1 MNHFS
6 IDKPIP
12 FYDQIYNSIKQMIVQ
27 GVFQPGERIYEAKLA
42 REFNVSR
49 SPVREAVRALE
60 KEGLL
65 VIDDKSKITV
75 YKPSMKDVEDIYQ
88 CRMVLESLAARL
100 TTRLS
105 ANRELKEIETTLVQ
119 TKKLLE
125 GEDEQKSETV
135 ISLNAKFHDLIVQF
149 SQNKRLQKQIH
160 DLRSLTYYFRV
171 LNFQGENRKWVIFNE
186 HQEVF
191 EAIKERNEEKAG
203 LVMTAH
209 INNDLIHLK
218 NIIQASK

>member
-1 MNHFS
+1 MDRFS
-6 IDKPIP
+6 IEKPIP
-12 FYDQIYNSIKQMIVQ
+12 FYDQIYNSVKQMIIQ
-27 GVFQPGERIYEAKLA
+27 GVFQPGERIYEAKIA

-65 VIDDKSKITV
+65 AIDDKSGITI
-75 YKPSMKDVEDIYQ
+75 YKPTMKDVEDIYQ

-105 ANRELKEIETTLVQ
+105 ANRELKEIEATLVQ
-119 TKKLLE
+119 TKKHLK
-125 GEDEQKSETV
+125 GEDGQKNET
-135 ISLNAKFHDLIVQF
+135 IIALNAKFHDLIVQF
-149 SQNKRLQKQIH
+149 SQNKRLQKQIN

-171 LNFQGENRKWVIFNE
+171 LNFQGENRKWVILSE

-191 EAIKERNEEKAG
+191 EAIKERDEEKAG
-203 LVMTAH
+203 LVMTVH
-209 INNDLIHLK
+209 INNDLHHLR
-218 NIIQASK
+218 NILQASK

>member
-1 MNHFS
+1 
-6 IDKPIP
+6 
-12 FYDQIYNSIKQMIVQ
+12 MIIQ
-27 GVFQPGERIYEAKLA
+27 GVFQPGERIYEAKIA

-65 VIDDKSKITV
+65 AIDDKSGITI
-75 YKPSMKDVEDIYQ
+75 YKPTMKDVEDIYQ

-105 ANRELKEIETTLVQ
+105 ANRELKEIEATLVQ
-119 TKKLLE
+119 TKKHLK
-125 GEDEQKSETV
+125 GEDGQKNET
-135 ISLNAKFHDLIVQF
+135 IIALNAKFHDLIVQF
-149 SQNKRLQKQIH
+149 SQNKRLQKQIN

-171 LNFQGENRKWVIFNE
+171 LNFQGENRKWVILSE

-191 EAIKERNEEKAG
+191 EAIKERDEEKAG
-203 LVMTAH
+203 LVMTVH
-209 INNDLIHLK
+209 INNDLHHLR
-218 NIIQASK
+218 NILQASK